1 LTIVKASHL
10 LSDAALRTFCVMCN
24 ARKRKR
30 VKKTAIRVCEG
41 CRTRI
46 VG

>member
-1 LTIVKASHL
+1 VKASQL
-10 LSDAALRTFCVMCN
+10 LIDAALRSFRVMCN

-41 CRTRI
+41 CTP
-46 VG
+46 